1 MNNYQA
7 DIQGQMGDLRAQN
20 SKQIVDNRDL
30 ERKLVGLQDNYKR
43 LRAEL
48 HDTELEA
55 QRLNAENVQLEN
67 KKAKSEEELR
77 EIKD

>member
-1 MNNYQA
+1 
-7 DIQGQMGDLRAQN
+7 
-20 SKQIVDNRDL
+20 
-30 ERKLVGLQDNYKR
+30 LQDNYKR

>member
-1 MNNYQA
+1 
-7 DIQGQMGDLRAQN
+7 MGDLRAQN

-55 QRLNAENVQLEN
+55 QRLNAENVQLER
-67 KKAKSEEELR
+67 KKA
-77 EIKD
+77 

>member
-48 HDTELEA
+48 HDTEHEA